1 MLWKKNKTDRNQQ
14 LDQLG
19 RTLIRASQA
28 SEEEIERSISSPAIF
43 ERIRA
48 RAADS
53 ESRPS
58 SDYPAVNNWADNNW
72 AANNWAA
79 SLSVAWRAI
88 PALSLV
94 AIIALALWLG
104 AKESAPLN
112 SSDNR
117 PAGADIIMS
126 APVSPVT
133 ACSVATKEEC
143 AVSTDDAVAI
153 LVTASGKE
161 ANR

>member
-1 MLWKKNKTDRNQQ
+1 MLWKKNKTERNQQ

-28 SEEEIERSISSPAIF
+28 SEEEMERSISSPAIF

-58 SDYPAVNNWADNNW
+58 IDYLAANNW

-112 SSDNR
+112 TSDNR

>member
-1 MLWKKNKTDRNQQ
+1 MLWKKNKTERNQQ

-19 RTLIRASQA
+19 RTLIQASQA

-48 RAADS
+48 RAADG

-58 SDYPAVNNWADNNW
+58 IDYLAANNW

-112 SSDNR
+112 TSDNR

>member
-19 RTLIRASQA
+19 RTLIQASQA

-48 RAADS
+48 RAADG

-58 SDYPAVNNWADNNW
+58 IDYLAANNWV
-72 AANNWAA
+72 ANNWAA

-112 SSDNR
+112 TSDNR

>member
-1 MLWKKNKTDRNQQ
+1 MLWKKNKSDRHEQ
-14 LDQLG
+14 LDRLG
-19 RTLIRASQA
+19 RTLVRALQA

-48 RAADS
+48 RAAGR

-58 SDYPAVNNWADNNW
+58 INHI

-79 SLSVAWRAI
+79 SLSTAWRAI
-88 PALSLV
+88 PALSAV

-104 AKESAPLN
+104 ARESAPQ
-112 SSDNR
+112 SSSYNR

-126 APVSPVT
+126 APVAPVT

>member
-1 MLWKKNKTDRNQQ
+1 MLWKKNRTDRNEQ

-43 ERIRA
+43 ARIRA
-48 RAADS
+48 RAADR

-58 SDYPAVNNWADNNW
+58 IHHSAVNNWDV
-72 AANNWAA
+72 NNWAA

-88 PALSLV
+88 PALSMV

-104 AKESAPLN
+104 AKERAPLN

-126 APVSPVT
+126 EPVAPVT

>member
-1 MLWKKNKTDRNQQ
+1 MLWKKNKTERNQQ

-19 RTLIRASQA
+19 RTLIQASQA

-58 SDYPAVNNWADNNW
+58 IDYLAANNWAT
-72 AANNWAA
+72 NNWAA

-112 SSDNR
+112 TSDNR